1 VFGGS
6 SNPESKT
13 MVAEYIKK
21 YGGTAADV
29 NADVA
34 EAYAVGQVIT
44 AAVKATGGFDNTR
57 SSRTSLG
64 VTIQSVLG
72 AVKFNSLERTTA
84 TAYTFQWQGA
94 KFVEVNPTTDPGAT
108 KILFPKPAWKN

>member
-1 VFGGS
+1 
-6 SNPESKT
+6 

-44 AAVKATGGFDNTR
+44 AAVKATGGFDNTKIITYLH
-57 SSRTSLG
+57 SG

-72 AVKFNSLERTTA
+72 AVKFNSLGENNQP

>member
-1 VFGGS
+1 
-6 SNPESKT
+6 

-21 YGGTAADV
+21 YGGTARRQRRRR
-29 NADVA
+29 

-44 AAVKATGGFDNTR
+44 AAVKATGGFDNTKIITYLH
-57 SSRTSLG
+57 SG

-72 AVKFNSLERTTA
+72 AVKFNSLGENNQP

-108 KILFPKPAWKN
+108 KILFPKPPGRTNP